1 VRHRIDVVAPTTVR
15 VVQFAGGWLFDR
27 VMAGCDVTVH
37 VADHADARA
46 LQILGARVVDLARTL
61 AARGRVPVPHTLAVD
76 GDLLSADE
84 RVRLLVREAT
94 SMSQTEV
101 RLWGDACCP
110 ADLEREASAVCHRLS
125 VAARAF
131 KAHALVAADAP
142 TELVDLTEAFR
153 SRLPAVT
160 DTRDPVLA

>member
-1 VRHRIDVVAPTTVR
+1 VVAPTTVG

-27 VMAGCDVTVH
+27 VMAGCEVTVH
-37 VADHADARA
+37 VTDHADSRP
-46 LQILGARVVDLARTL
+46 LLILGARVVDLARTL
-61 AARGRVPVPHTLAVD
+61 AGRGRGPLPHTLAVD
-76 GDLLSADE
+76 GDLLSADD
-84 RVRLLVREAT
+84 RVRLLVKEAAG
-94 SMSQTEV
+94 MQQTEV
-101 RLWGDACCP
+101 RLWGDAFP
-110 ADLEREASAVCHRLS
+110 ADLDGEASAVCHRLS

-142 TELVDLTEAFR
+142 AELVDLTEAFR

>member
-1 VRHRIDVVAPTTVR
+1 MRHRIDVVAPTTIR

-37 VADHADARA
+37 VADHTDSRP

-61 AARGRVPVPHTLAVD
+61 AARGRLPVPHTLAVD
-76 GDLLSADE
+76 GDLLGADE
-84 RVRLLVREAT
+84 RVRLLVSEAT
-94 SMSQTEV
+94 GMSQTEV

-131 KAHALVAADAP
+131 KAHALAAADAP
-142 TELVDLTEAFR
+142 TELVGLTEAFR
-153 SRLPAVT
+153 SRLPA
-160 DTRDPVLA
+160 DALDPVPA